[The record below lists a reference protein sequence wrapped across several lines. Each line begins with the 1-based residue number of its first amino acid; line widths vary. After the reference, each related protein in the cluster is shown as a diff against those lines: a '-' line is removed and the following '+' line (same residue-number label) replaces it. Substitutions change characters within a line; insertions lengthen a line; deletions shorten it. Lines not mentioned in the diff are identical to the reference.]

1 MGSSDEADVDHNIG
15 WLLKTA
21 FDVYHAI
28 TVQTVRELGFSD
40 VTASQARLIAVFN
53 KKSIR
58 AIDLAELAG
67 VSKQAASVTLSE
79 LISSGYIDQRKSTND
94 GRVRLLSL
102 TEKGDALKRAA
113 GTAKVTLERTISAV
127 IGFEGKT
134 QLAAQLKK
142 LAALAEQSSHTD
154 LSEKERSS

>member
-1 MGSSDEADVDHNIG
+1 MGSNKENDIDHNIG

-21 FDVYHAI
+21 FDVYHAM

-79 LISSGYIDQRKSTND
+79 LIDSGYLEQRKSTTD

-102 TEKGDALKRAA
+102 TEKGYALKRAA
-113 GTAKVTLERTISAV
+113 GDVKVTSERMISAV
-127 IGFEGKT
+127 IGPEEKAH
-134 QLAAQLKK
+134 LAAQLKK
-142 LAALAEQSSHTD
+142 ITALPVQSTQLG
-154 LSEKERSS
+154 LSEKERTS